1 MKKFDYTITD
11 ELGIHARPAGMLVKE
26 AAKFEADVILE
37 CKDKSGDA
45 KRIFTVMGMGIKQND
60 TVTVNIN
67 GVDEVDAKEA
77 LEEFFKNNL

>member
-1 MKKFDYTITD
+1 
-11 ELGIHARPAGMLVKE
+11 MLVKE
-26 AAKFEADVILE
+26 AAKFEADVIIE

>member
-26 AAKFEADVILE
+26 AAKFEADVIIE